1 MPRDLDNPY
10 GMEFRGRE
18 RSLRFVHPYRHLG
31 ELNEQEKWKLERH
44 PFEVAQAVIDRY
56 SNCLLYTSRC
66 V

>member
-31 ELNEQEKWKLERH
+31 ELNEQE
-44 PFEVAQAVIDRY
+44 
-56 SNCLLYTSRC
+56 RC